1 MCGTNDNAAPTN
13 FFLRAKDSARFR
25 QVKHATKA
33 CRRATELMFCVRR
46 NVYFAQ
52 LHLTRKEDD
61 GKIMSS
67 SMGSVLSFMYQS
79 LMAHEQV
86 TADILP
92 RINLNVAIAGVMF
105 AQIPQP
111 PQYAD
116 APDAKIPYELPVQ
129 AGVGRRVRRA
139 KQDNIQLRGNKGQ
152 LVIDFA
158 RIPQEVNHMAA
169 GEGKAQ
175 KKDSFNTFKPRSMM
189 QSRKRKEQ
197 IFWDRGRAKS
207 MG

>member
-1 MCGTNDNAAPTN
+1 MT
-13 FFLRAKDSARFR
+13 R
-25 QVKHATKA
+25 
-33 CRRATELMFCVRR
+33 MFCHGGGGGNSADIYIVI
-46 NVYFAQ
+46 
-52 LHLTRKEDD
+52 H
-61 GKIMSS
+61 G
-67 SMGSVLSFMYQS
+67 QS
-79 LMAHEQV
+79 LRCH
-86 TADILP
+86 

-175 KKDSFNTFKPRSMM
+175 V
-189 QSRKRKEQ
+189 
-197 IFWDRGRAKS
+197 
-207 MG
+207 